1 MTGNVVSRTE
11 VYMDAEE
18 QKIFDNVI
26 NYIEK
31 MNEEEFDA
39 LPKGVRD
46 LLMDIAER
54 CGELLSLIPEEH

>member
-1 MTGNVVSRTE
+1 MTGNVVTRTE

-31 MNEEEFDA
+31 MDTEEYDA
-39 LPKGVRD
+39 LPEGVRK
-46 LLMDIAER
+46 LLLDIGEQ

>member
-1 MTGNVVSRTE
+1 MTGNVVTRTE

-31 MNEEEFDA
+31 MDTEEYDA
-39 LPKGVRD
+39 LPEGVRE
-46 LLMDIAER
+46 LLLDIGER